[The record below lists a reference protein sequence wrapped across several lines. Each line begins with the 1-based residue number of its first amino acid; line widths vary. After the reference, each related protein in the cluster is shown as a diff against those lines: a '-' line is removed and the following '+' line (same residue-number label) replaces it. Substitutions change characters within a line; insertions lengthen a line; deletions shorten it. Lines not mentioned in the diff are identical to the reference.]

1 MADIAVTYNAQQDKT
16 ETIER
21 FRESS
26 PQMFRYKEIYSFQT
40 GFMDRIVFLR
50 IWVPIDTETIPLVNG
65 LVELISGHVIN
76 MTFSAATRAG
86 PCSRA

>member
-40 GFMDRIVFLR
+40 GFIDRFGFLK
-50 IWVPIDTETIPLVNG
+50 T
-65 LVELISGHVIN
+65 
-76 MTFSAATRAG
+76 
-86 PCSRA
+86 

>member
-50 IWVPIDTETIPLVNG
+50 IWVPIDTEHCWYIEPRNREKSLN
-65 LVELISGHVIN
+65 
-76 MTFSAATRAG
+76 
-86 PCSRA
+86 